1 MGFAENLE
9 NDLKNLESAEER
21 DPAAVE
27 RRHSAREAERAAAL
41 AAQPHAQQLRNS
53 KFTAEFLNQVSLQG
67 RSQRIPVRITW
78 LGPSLKLLAKDH
90 ALELQPTAA
99 GVEGR
104 FLRGT
109 EKLESFTV
117 DFAGSPAELARR
129 WLQVVA
135 DTP

>member
-1 MGFAENLE
+1 MGFSENLE
-9 NDLKNLESAEER
+9 SDLKNLESAEER
-21 DPAAVE
+21 DPAALE
-27 RRHSAREAERAAAL
+27 RRHSVREAERAAAL
-41 AAQPHAQQLRNS
+41 AAQPHAQRLRNS
-53 KFTAEFLNQVSLQG
+53 QFTAELLNQVSLQG
-67 RSQRIPVRITW
+67 RSRRMPVRITW

-117 DFAGSPAELARR
+117 DFAGSAEELARR

>member
-21 DPAAVE
+21 DPAALE
-27 RRHSAREAERAAAL
+27 RRQAVREAERAAAM

-53 KFTAEFLNQVSLQG
+53 KFTAELLNQVSLQG
-67 RSQRIPVRITW
+67 RSQRMPVRITW
-78 LGPSLKLLAKDH
+78 LGQTLKLLAKDS

-117 DFAGSPAELARR
+117 DFTGSAEELARR